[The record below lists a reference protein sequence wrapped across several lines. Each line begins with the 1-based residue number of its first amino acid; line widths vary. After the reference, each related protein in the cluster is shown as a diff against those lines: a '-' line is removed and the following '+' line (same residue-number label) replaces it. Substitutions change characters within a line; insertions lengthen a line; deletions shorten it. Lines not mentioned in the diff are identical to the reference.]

1 MKKNKKIIVTG
12 GAGFIGSHMSD
23 FLIKKKYDVT
33 IIDNLSYGKK
43 QFLNK
48 KAKFL
53 KGDIRNL
60 NFLKKSFKNVD
71 AVFHFAAM
79 SRSGPS
85 DKEIDLCLIQNTIGT
100 KNVLEACRINK
111 VKKLIYAGSST
122 YYGNTMGKQSEND
135 KSDFINPYSIS
146 KYFGEQLCIFY
157 NKKKFVNCS
166 IVRYFNVYGTRQPLT
181 GQYALVIG
189 IFLNKRKKNQ
199 KLKIYGD
206 GYQKRDFI
214 HIDDVIKANYKVL
227 KSGKNGEVYNVGFGK
242 NITINYLAQL
252 ISKKIIHTK
261 KRIGEARET
270 LANIKKLK
278 KLNWSPK
285 IQIEKGIKLLLNE
298 KDYV

>member
-1 MKKNKKIIVTG
+1 MKKNKKIIITG
-12 GAGFIGSHMSD
+12 GAGFIGSHMCD
-23 FLIKKKYDVT
+23 FLIKKKYNVT

-43 QFLNK
+43 KFINK
-48 KAKFL
+48 KAKFI

-60 NFLKKSFKNVD
+60 NFLIKHFKNVY

-85 DKEIDLCLIQNTIGT
+85 DKEIDLCLNQNTMGT

-122 YYGNTMGKQSEND
+122 YYGNTLGKQSEND

-157 NKKKFVNCS
+157 NKKKFVNCN

-189 IFLNKRKKNQ
+189 IFLNRRKKNQ

-214 HIDDVIKANYKVL
+214 HIDDVIRANYKVFKL
-227 KSGKNGEVYNVGFGK
+227 GKSGEVYNVGFGK

-261 KRIGEARET
+261 KRMGEARET

-278 KLNWSPK
+278 KLNWNPK
-285 IQIEKGIKLLLNE
+285 IDIKAGIKLLLNE